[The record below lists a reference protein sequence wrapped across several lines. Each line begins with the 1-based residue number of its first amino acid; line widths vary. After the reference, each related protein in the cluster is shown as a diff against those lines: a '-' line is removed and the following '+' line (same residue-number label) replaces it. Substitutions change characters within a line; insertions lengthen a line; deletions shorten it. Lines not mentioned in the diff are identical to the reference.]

1 MAEDESTE
9 KLKVDVKT
17 LSQSLGLFVGYS
29 ILRLDGRG
37 WYVGGISHH
46 QQQYDVGHPP
56 SIYTN
61 KYIYIYIQRERKK
74 IYYIYRVPGK

>member
-56 SIYTN
+56 SIY
-61 KYIYIYIQRERKK
+61 IQRERERERKK
-74 IYYIYRVPGK
+74 KRERERVPGK